1 MIKIGATGN
10 KDGPKNFTPLSFRR
24 EFFIDVTL
32 FLITFFRER
41 GGEIADLAKYYLI
54 NSVIT

>member
-1 MIKIGATGN
+1 MIKIGAIGN
-10 KDGPKNFTPLSFRR
+10 KDGPKNFTPLSFR

-54 NSVIT
+54 NGVIT